1 VKCKKGTRS
10 GYEKLGNIK
19 STNLNLNNYSTA
31 SKTVIYHFH
40 NLLTHNRLFVF
51 TLNIKSSSKF
61 ANLKSITELFPN
73 ANWFEREVSELY
85 NFIFEG
91 KKDTRNLMLQ
101 YGDTSVSFQ
110 KFLPSI
116 GLKEMFYDS
125 INDLICQTR
134 VTTQI

>member
-1 VKCKKGTRS
+1 MPINSKK
-10 GYEKLGNIK
+10 IK